1 MYLFFLLHSSYL
13 CLFFSQRYNIKSHL
27 SSTSPEKRIFL
38 LYTLLLV
45 AQSSYQFFHRNK
57 ILFAG
62 FHILQHC
69 FAFIHF
75 VLSYDSYERNTLG
88 IGIAHLLLHLCR
100 IREDFRTDTC
110 RTNFCQHTH
119 GESSF
124 FITKV
129 YEHQFRTVHC
139 FLRIKFQLIQYIENT
154 VCTKRACWQ
163 PVRQA

>member
-88 IGIAHLLLHLCR
+88 IGIAHLLLHLR
-100 IREDFRTDTC
+100 HLL
-110 RTNFCQHTH
+110 QHH
-119 GESSF
+119 
-124 FITKV
+124 
-129 YEHQFRTVHC
+129 H
-139 FLRIKFQLIQYIENT
+139 
-154 VCTKRACWQ
+154 
-163 PVRQA
+163 

>member
-1 MYLFFLLHSSYL
+1 M
-13 CLFFSQRYNIKSHL
+13 

-88 IGIAHLLLHLCR
+88 IGKISAR
-100 IREDFRTDTC
+100 IPAARTFASILMEKAASLSPKF
-110 RTNFCQHTH
+110 TNINSVPFTA
-119 GESSF
+119 SF
-124 FITKV
+124 G
-129 YEHQFRTVHC
+129 
-139 FLRIKFQLIQYIENT
+139 
-154 VCTKRACWQ
+154 
-163 PVRQA
+163 